1 MGPRHRLVLAVALTL
16 AVGAAPGPGRA
27 DSPPDAPGLR
37 VELLN
42 FSRVVDSRELTGKKV
57 LVVRFQASYCRPCAK
72 ESRAFGRLVDRY
84 RGQNVEFVAL
94 HVQDTVADTRK
105 FMRAQRVAYP
115 IALDP
120 QLTIGNRFGFKGT
133 PYTVVMDLKG
143 ELVARLHGESALT
156 RLPAILD
163 EALREAPPGS

>member
-1 MGPRHRLVLAVALTL
+1 MGPRYRLVLALALAL

-27 DSPPDAPGLR
+27 ENPPESPGLR

-42 FSRVVDSRELTGKKV
+42 SSRVIDSRELTGKKV

-72 ESRAFGRLVDRY
+72 ESRAFGRVVERY
-84 RGQNVEFVAL
+84 RERDVEFVAL

-105 FMRAQRVAYP
+105 FMRAQKVNYP
-115 IALDP
+115 VALDP

-156 RLPAILD
+156 RLPKILD
-163 EALREAPPGS
+163 EALREAPPKS

>member
-1 MGPRHRLVLAVALTL
+1 MGPRHRRVLALALVLAA
-16 AVGAAPGPGRA
+16 GAAPGLGQAENLPE
-27 DSPPDAPGLR
+27 APGLR

-42 FSRVVDSRELTGKKV
+42 SSGVIDSRALTGKKV

-72 ESRAFGRLVDRY
+72 ESRAFGQLVDRY
-84 RGQNVEFVAL
+84 RHRSVEFVAL

-105 FMRAQRVAYP
+105 FIRAQKVGYP
-115 IALDP
+115 VALDP
-120 QLTIGNRFGFKGT
+120 QLIIGNRFGFKGT

-143 ELVARLHGESALT
+143 ELVAQLHGESALT

-163 EALREAPPGS
+163 DALREAPPGS